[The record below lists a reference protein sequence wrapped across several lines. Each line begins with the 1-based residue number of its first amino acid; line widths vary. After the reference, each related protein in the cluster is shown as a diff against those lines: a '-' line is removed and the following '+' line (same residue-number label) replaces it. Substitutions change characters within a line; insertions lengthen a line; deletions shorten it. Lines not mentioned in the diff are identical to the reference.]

1 MGIFSFVKDA
11 GQTLARAVGLG
22 GADVDDLTKA
32 LADNG
37 LHIDALS
44 LTIDKHTASIGGVA
58 KNNAEREKAV
68 LVIGNTK
75 GIDTVNS
82 TLTIPAPPPPP
93 VAAEAAAPPPPP
105 EPESTFHTV
114 VSGDTLSAIS
124 KKVYGD
130 ANKYNVIFH
139 ANEPMLKHPDK
150 IYPGQVLRCPPL

>member
-22 GADVDDLTKA
+22 GADIDDLTKA

-37 LHIDALS
+37 LHIDALT
-44 LTIDKHTASIGGVA
+44 LALDKHTASIGGVA
-58 KNNAEREKAV
+58 KNNVEREKAV

-82 TLTIPAPPPPP
+82 SLTVPAPPPP
-93 VAAEAAAPPPPP
+93 VAAVAAAAPVSTP

-114 VSGDTLSAIS
+114 VSGDTLSGIS

-130 ANKYNVIFH
+130 ANKYTTIFH

-150 IYPGQVLRCPPL
+150 IYPGQVLRIPAL